1 MKILAAAFTTALLVF
16 AVASALSLTLLKT
29 DEVANSE
36 SGTRRTPS
44 RTKPTVSTNRSSR
57 SSSRKPPAELS
68 TDREENEELNAE
80 LQKSLHAVQQRER
93 SLESRQ
99 ATLDLAFEEI
109 RKEQVLA
116 ERLRQQVTTEL
127 AALRDANRRIAR
139 RDIENSETRPVLV
152 SSSRSSPN
160 HAPSNSLLQLKDAQS
175 IQDAAN
181 LIGRLAKDGGLRS
194 AILLLQ
200 KMKERDAA
208 KVLAALDKTD
218 SQTAAELG
226 ERLLSSRNDE
236 TSRR

>member
-16 AVASALSLTLLKT
+16 AVASALSQTVLKT
-29 DEVANSE
+29 DVAVDSE

-44 RTKPTVSTNRSSR
+44 RTRPAVSTSRSLR
-57 SSSRKPPAELS
+57 SSSRKPHAESPAD
-68 TDREENEELNAE
+68 TEENDESTVE
-80 LQKSLHAVQQRER
+80 LQKSLRAVQQRER
-93 SLESRQ
+93 ALESRQ

-127 AALRDANRRIAR
+127 AALRDASRRVAQ
-139 RDIENSETRPVLV
+139 RDTEASEARPVLV
-152 SSSRSSPN
+152 SSSRSAPSS
-160 HAPSNSLLQLKDAQS
+160 APSNSRLQLKDAQS
-175 IQDAAN
+175 IQDTAH
-181 LIGRLAKDGGLRS
+181 LIGRLAKDGGLQS

-208 KVLAALDKTD
+208 KVLAALDQTD

-226 ERLLSSRNDE
+226 ERLLASRNDE